1 MVAARAH
8 DMQRVPV
15 EGQERRHQLTAAA
28 GTLIAERRGDEMQ
41 LQGAQHPGRL
51 QRDDEAVD
59 AAGQAPF
66 DEARDEFVAD
76 RGDAVSRWG
85 RVVGSRRW

>member
-59 AAGQAPF
+59 AFGPQGGATTK
-66 DEARDEFVAD
+66 RSRSTV
-76 RGDAVSRWG
+76 VSRWG